1 VLHAYHDLIIIE
13 VLIPHPRGVTST
25 LRHACLTVYDVGA
38 PDTPGNEFG
47 RWLEEAL
54 YAAGYRSVRAL
65 GRESG
70 VDPSLINRWI
80 KGETQPTATNLRKL
94 ARPLRIE
101 EADVY
106 AAAFGS
112 EVGVPLPPLALE
124 VTRLLGPDSPLGD
137 RERELLTELLDR
149 VLAPYRK
156 G

>member
-1 VLHAYHDLIIIE
+1 MRRSYQFRRVDASPSRRNQHAEARVPY
-13 VLIPHPRGVTST
+13 R
-25 LRHACLTVYDVGA
+25 CDVGA

-70 VDPSLINRWI
+70 VDPSLINRWVS
-80 KGETQPTATNLRKL
+80 GATQPTASNLRKL
-94 ARPLRIE
+94 AKPLRID
-101 EADVY
+101 EAELFAV
-106 AAAFGS
+106 AFGENAS
-112 EVGVPLPPLALE
+112 DAPPPLALE
-124 VTRLLGPDSPLGD
+124 VTRLLGPDSPLDD
-137 RERELLTELLDR
+137 RERELLTELLNR